1 MKEQAKWAAAVVKK
15 QLQSCC
21 PYGRLTDHKE
31 LDDLEQGLEDTDPNV
46 FDHGHLHH
54 HAACLQNIVAMVASK
69 SAVRPMLKIIQGKPI
84 TSKPKVVQ
92 SATCKLY
99 TFSPWSMVKPF
110 KAPELQISSPLQAQF
125 CRPAQALELQTP
137 HSSPTQAIRLESST
151 LVDSATT
158 LSIDFSPRSNYSSQV
173 HAQSDSGLGSP
184 TQVQQHPSAR
194 HVYVPHGP
202 LLHPSLE
209 IVSSEG
215 LESSGVTFPLS
226 CCSQELESKVSR
238 HVSVGYELPGIS
250 AAVPVP
256 VSSPSTID
264 HGSKFDHQKIA
275 GATSVQLHAP
285 GSTFVAVSPGRAG
298 LQNVIHHSSKGPIL
312 LMERLV
318 QNSVPGQ
325 FDRQGS
331 QDSRGLKVLKWSC
344 AIKLG
349 NKKPVRTVFTHSSS
363 EVGPLQSLH
372 SHKPETVAVSGPVS
386 NGSSLSDCQLCPETV
401 ARTPAQSLHAEDL
414 KIQAAVKIQTTIRAC
429 QSGCNN
435 SKLNVAG
442 TPESSRCDEDPVRIL
457 SQELEEVH
465 SIATRMSRTEAQ
477 PRVKKLQPQRQPPSP
492 AVAAVA
498 AHKVWNASIHTA
510 EDCKL
515 ILQRKQEAAMKRERA
530 LQYALSHQRWKKSSK
545 LQVPQW
551 SPDDAGILDKPGWIW
566 SWLERAARM
575 GAHGSHN
582 CVFDNDSNSR
592 DPHSESLSVKST
604 VGVCTAEPGSCS
616 KSKYNLQEQ
625 IQVGWSTPDQW
636 PLSLRQQHAAGLLV
650 VHAATPQEDTQGKL
664 SCLLKSKPAG
674 AAEPPVST
682 AILTAGTRLIRE
694 DIIHYRHCLSNKTDT
709 VEEPDLLEKGFSST
723 STEDN
728 DDDDDDDEDQS
739 CVSPQSNR
747 VTSRIGHAV
756 ARKLKFGASSLQQNL
771 HESVG
776 SCVLGDEAP
785 LKTSVK
791 CRQTSHFAGDER
803 VQFQYGSGLTDCMS
817 NHKIVAFANSTDES
831 EIQQVQHGHLDVQSS
846 CAVLEDGD
854 GSVATTAAFIQR
866 PFWRV

>member
-69 SAVRPMLKIIQGKPI
+69 SAVRPMLKLIQGKPI
-84 TSKPKVVQ
+84 NSKPKVVQ

-125 CRPAQALELQTP
+125 CRPAQALELQTLQ
-137 HSSPTQAIRLESST
+137 SSPTQAIRLESST

-173 HAQSDSGLGSP
+173 RAQSDSGLGSP

-194 HVYVPHGP
+194 HVYVPHSP

-226 CCSQELESKVSR
+226 YCSQELESKVSR

-256 VSSPSTID
+256 FSSPSTID
-264 HGSKFDHQKIA
+264 HGSKFSHQKIT
-275 GATSVQLHAP
+275 GATSVQLHVP
-285 GSTFVAVSPGRAG
+285 GSTSAAVSP
-298 LQNVIHHSSKGPIL
+298 
-312 LMERLV
+312 
-318 QNSVPGQ
+318 
-325 FDRQGS
+325 
-331 QDSRGLKVLKWSC
+331 
-344 AIKLG
+344 
-349 NKKPVRTVFTHSSS
+349 
-363 EVGPLQSLH
+363 
-372 SHKPETVAVSGPVS
+372 GPVS
-386 NGSSLSDCQLCPETV
+386 NGSPLSDCQLCPETV
-401 ARTPAQSLHAEDL
+401 ARIPAQSLHAEDL
-414 KIQAAVKIQTTIRAC
+414 KIQAAVKIQTTIRVC

-435 SKLNVAG
+435 SKHNVAG
-442 TPESSRCDEDPVRIL
+442 TPESSQCDEDPVRIL

-465 SIATRMSRTEAQ
+465 SITTRMSRTEAQ
-477 PRVKKLQPQRQPPSP
+477 PRVKKLQQQRQPASP

-545 LQVPQW
+545 FQVPQW
-551 SPDDAGILDKPGWIW
+551 SPDDAGILDKPRWIW

-575 GAHGSHN
+575 GAHGSQN

-592 DPHSESLSVKST
+592 DPQSESLSVKST

-650 VHAATPQEDTQGKL
+650 AHAATPQEDTQGKL
-664 SCLLKSKPAG
+664 SCLLKSKCAG

-694 DIIHYRHCLSNKTDT
+694 DIIHYRNCLTNKTDT

-728 DDDDDDDEDQS
+728 DDDDQDQDQS
-739 CVSPQSNR
+739 CVSPQSNC
-747 VTSRIGHAV
+747 VTSRTGHAV

-776 SCVLGDEAP
+776 SCVLGEEAP

-817 NHKIVAFANSTDES
+817 NHKMVAFANSADES

>member
-31 LDDLEQGLEDTDPNV
+31 LDDFEQGFEDTDPNV

-226 CCSQELESKVSR
+226 YCSQELESKVSR
-238 HVSVGYELPGIS
+238 HLSVGYELPGIS

-256 VSSPSTID
+256 VSSPSTIN
-264 HGSKFDHQKIA
+264 HGSKFGLQKIA
-275 GATSVQLHAP
+275 GATSVQLHVP
-285 GSTFVAVSPGRAG
+285 GSTSLAVSP
-298 LQNVIHHSSKGPIL
+298 
-312 LMERLV
+312 
-318 QNSVPGQ
+318 
-325 FDRQGS
+325 
-331 QDSRGLKVLKWSC
+331 
-344 AIKLG
+344 
-349 NKKPVRTVFTHSSS
+349 
-363 EVGPLQSLH
+363 
-372 SHKPETVAVSGPVS
+372 GPVS
-386 NGSSLSDCQLCPETV
+386 NGSPLSDCQLYPETV
-401 ARTPAQSLHAEDL
+401 ARIPAQSLHAEDL
-414 KIQAAVKIQTTIRAC
+414 KIQAAVKIQTTIRVC
-429 QSGCNN
+429 QSGCNS
-435 SKLNVAG
+435 SKHKVTG

-465 SIATRMSRTEAQ
+465 SITTRMSRTEAQ
-477 PRVKKLQPQRQPPSP
+477 PRVKKLQQQQQSASP

-530 LQYALSHQRWKKSSK
+530 LQYALSRQRWKKSSK
-545 LQVPQW
+545 FQVPQW

-575 GAHGSHN
+575 GAHGSQN
-582 CVFDNDSNSR
+582 CVVDNDSNSR
-592 DPHSESLSVKST
+592 DPQSESLSVKST
-604 VGVCTAEPGSCS
+604 VGVCTADPGSCS

-650 VHAATPQEDTQGKL
+650 AHAATPQEDTQGKL

-694 DIIHYRHCLSNKTDT
+694 DIIHYRHCLTNKTDT

-728 DDDDDDDEDQS
+728 DDDDDEDQDQS

-747 VTSRIGHAV
+747 VTSRTGRAV

-791 CRQTSHFAGDER
+791 CRQTSHFAGNER
-803 VQFQYGSGLTDCMS
+803 VQFQNGSGLTDCMS
-817 NHKIVAFANSTDES
+817 NHKMVAFANSTDES

-866 PFWRV
+866 PFWRI

>member
-31 LDDLEQGLEDTDPNV
+31 LVDLEQGLEDTDPNV

-84 TSKPKVVQ
+84 NSKPKVVQ

-137 HSSPTQAIRLESST
+137 QSSPTQAIRLESST

-194 HVYVPHGP
+194 HVYVPHSP

-226 CCSQELESKVSR
+226 YCSQELESKVSR

-264 HGSKFDHQKIA
+264 HGSKFSHQKIA

-285 GSTFVAVSPGRAG
+285 GSTSAAVSP
-298 LQNVIHHSSKGPIL
+298 
-312 LMERLV
+312 
-318 QNSVPGQ
+318 
-325 FDRQGS
+325 
-331 QDSRGLKVLKWSC
+331 
-344 AIKLG
+344 
-349 NKKPVRTVFTHSSS
+349 
-363 EVGPLQSLH
+363 
-372 SHKPETVAVSGPVS
+372 GPVS
-386 NGSSLSDCQLCPETV
+386 NGSPLSDCQLCPETV
-401 ARTPAQSLHAEDL
+401 ARIPAQSLHAEDL
-414 KIQAAVKIQTTIRAC
+414 KIQAAVKIQTTIRGC

-435 SKLNVAG
+435 SKHNVAG
-442 TPESSRCDEDPVRIL
+442 TPESSQCDEDPVRIL

-465 SIATRMSRTEAQ
+465 SITTRMSRTEAQ
-477 PRVKKLQPQRQPPSP
+477 PRVKKLQQQRQPASP

-545 LQVPQW
+545 FQVPQW

-575 GAHGSHN
+575 GAHGSQN

-592 DPHSESLSVKST
+592 DPQSESLSVKST

-650 VHAATPQEDTQGKL
+650 AHAATPQEDTQGKL
-664 SCLLKSKPAG
+664 SCLLKSKCAG

-694 DIIHYRHCLSNKTDT
+694 DIIHYRHCLTNKTDT

-728 DDDDDDDEDQS
+728 DDDDDEDQDQT

-747 VTSRIGHAV
+747 VTSRTGHAV

-776 SCVLGDEAP
+776 SCVLGEEAP

-803 VQFQYGSGLTDCMS
+803 LQFQYGSGLTDCMS
-817 NHKIVAFANSTDES
+817 NHKMVAFANSADES

>member
-21 PYGRLTDHKE
+21 PYGRLRDHKE

-84 TSKPKVVQ
+84 NSKPKVVQ

-137 HSSPTQAIRLESST
+137 QSSPTQAIRLESST

-194 HVYVPHGP
+194 HVYVPHSP

-226 CCSQELESKVSR
+226 YCSQELESKVSR

-256 VSSPSTID
+256 SSSPSTID
-264 HGSKFDHQKIA
+264 HGSKFSHQKIT
-275 GATSVQLHAP
+275 GATSVQLHVP
-285 GSTFVAVSPGRAG
+285 GSTSAAVSP
-298 LQNVIHHSSKGPIL
+298 
-312 LMERLV
+312 
-318 QNSVPGQ
+318 
-325 FDRQGS
+325 
-331 QDSRGLKVLKWSC
+331 
-344 AIKLG
+344 
-349 NKKPVRTVFTHSSS
+349 
-363 EVGPLQSLH
+363 
-372 SHKPETVAVSGPVS
+372 GPVS
-386 NGSSLSDCQLCPETV
+386 NGSPLSDCQLCPETV
-401 ARTPAQSLHAEDL
+401 ARIPAQSLHAEDL
-414 KIQAAVKIQTTIRAC
+414 KIQAAVKIQTTIRVC

-435 SKLNVAG
+435 SKHNVAG
-442 TPESSRCDEDPVRIL
+442 TPESSQCDEDPVRIL

-465 SIATRMSRTEAQ
+465 SITTRMSRTEAQ
-477 PRVKKLQPQRQPPSP
+477 PRVKKLQQQRQPASP

-545 LQVPQW
+545 FQVPQC

-566 SWLERAARM
+566 SWLERAAQM
-575 GAHGSHN
+575 GAHGSQN
-582 CVFDNDSNSR
+582 SVFDNDSNSR
-592 DPHSESLSVKST
+592 DPQSESLSVKST

-636 PLSLRQQHAAGLLV
+636 PLSLRQQHAAGLLFA
-650 VHAATPQEDTQGKL
+650 HAATPQEDTQGKL

-694 DIIHYRHCLSNKTDT
+694 DIIHYRHCLTNKTDT
-709 VEEPDLLEKGFSST
+709 VKEPDLLEKGFSST

-728 DDDDDDDEDQS
+728 DDDDDDDEDQDQS

-747 VTSRIGHAV
+747 VTSRTGHAV

-803 VQFQYGSGLTDCMS
+803 LQFQYGSGLTDCMS
-817 NHKIVAFANSTDES
+817 NHKMVAFANSADES
-831 EIQQVQHGHLDVQSS
+831 EIQQIQHGHLDVQSS

>member
-1 MKEQAKWAAAVVKK
+1 MKEQAKWAATVVKK

-84 TSKPKVVQ
+84 NSKPKVVQ

-137 HSSPTQAIRLESST
+137 QSSPTQAIRLESST

-194 HVYVPHGP
+194 HVYVPHSP

-226 CCSQELESKVSR
+226 YCSQELESKVSR

-256 VSSPSTID
+256 FSSPSTID
-264 HGSKFDHQKIA
+264 HGSKFSHQKIT
-275 GATSVQLHAP
+275 GATSVQLHVP
-285 GSTFVAVSPGRAG
+285 GSTSAAVSP
-298 LQNVIHHSSKGPIL
+298 
-312 LMERLV
+312 
-318 QNSVPGQ
+318 
-325 FDRQGS
+325 
-331 QDSRGLKVLKWSC
+331 
-344 AIKLG
+344 
-349 NKKPVRTVFTHSSS
+349 
-363 EVGPLQSLH
+363 
-372 SHKPETVAVSGPVS
+372 GPVS
-386 NGSSLSDCQLCPETV
+386 NGSPLSDCQLCPETV
-401 ARTPAQSLHAEDL
+401 ARIPAQSLHAEDL
-414 KIQAAVKIQTTIRAC
+414 KIQAAVKIQTTIRVC

-435 SKLNVAG
+435 SKHNVAG
-442 TPESSRCDEDPVRIL
+442 TPESSQCDEDPVRIL

-465 SIATRMSRTEAQ
+465 SITTRMSRTEAQ
-477 PRVKKLQPQRQPPSP
+477 PRVKKLQQQRQPASP

-545 LQVPQW
+545 FQVPQC
-551 SPDDAGILDKPGWIW
+551 SPDDTGILDKPGWIW
-566 SWLERAARM
+566 SWLERAAQM
-575 GAHGSHN
+575 GAHGSQN

-592 DPHSESLSVKST
+592 DPQSESLSVKST

-616 KSKYNLQEQ
+616 KSKYNPQEQ

-650 VHAATPQEDTQGKL
+650 AHAATPQEDTQGKL
-664 SCLLKSKPAG
+664 SCLLKSKCAG

-694 DIIHYRHCLSNKTDT
+694 DIIHYRHCLTNKTDT

-728 DDDDDDDEDQS
+728 DDDDDEDQDQS
-739 CVSPQSNR
+739 CVSPQSNC
-747 VTSRIGHAV
+747 VTSRTGHAV

-776 SCVLGDEAP
+776 SCVLGEEAP

-803 VQFQYGSGLTDCMS
+803 PQFQYGSGLTDCMS
-817 NHKIVAFANSTDES
+817 NHKMVAFANSADES
-831 EIQQVQHGHLDVQSS
+831 EIQQIQHGHLDVQSS

>member
-69 SAVRPMLKIIQGKPI
+69 SAVRPMLKLIQGKPI
-84 TSKPKVVQ
+84 NSKPKVVQ

-125 CRPAQALELQTP
+125 CRPAQALELQTLQ
-137 HSSPTQAIRLESST
+137 SSPTQAIRLESST

-194 HVYVPHGP
+194 HVYVPHSP

-226 CCSQELESKVSR
+226 YCSQELESKVSR

-256 VSSPSTID
+256 FSSPSTID
-264 HGSKFDHQKIA
+264 HGSKFSHQKIT
-275 GATSVQLHAP
+275 GATSVQLHVP
-285 GSTFVAVSPGRAG
+285 GSTSAAVSP
-298 LQNVIHHSSKGPIL
+298 
-312 LMERLV
+312 
-318 QNSVPGQ
+318 
-325 FDRQGS
+325 
-331 QDSRGLKVLKWSC
+331 
-344 AIKLG
+344 
-349 NKKPVRTVFTHSSS
+349 
-363 EVGPLQSLH
+363 
-372 SHKPETVAVSGPVS
+372 GPVS
-386 NGSSLSDCQLCPETV
+386 NGSPLSDCQLCPETV
-401 ARTPAQSLHAEDL
+401 ARIPAQSLHAEDL
-414 KIQAAVKIQTTIRAC
+414 KIQAAVKIQTTIRVC

-435 SKLNVAG
+435 SKHNVAG
-442 TPESSRCDEDPVRIL
+442 TPESSQCDEDPVRIL

-465 SIATRMSRTEAQ
+465 SITTRMSRTEAQ
-477 PRVKKLQPQRQPPSP
+477 PRVKKLQQQRQPASP

-545 LQVPQW
+545 FQVPQW
-551 SPDDAGILDKPGWIW
+551 SPDDAGILDKPRWIW

-575 GAHGSHN
+575 GAHGSQN

-592 DPHSESLSVKST
+592 DPQSESLSVKST

-650 VHAATPQEDTQGKL
+650 AHAATPQEDTQGKL
-664 SCLLKSKPAG
+664 SCLLKSKCAG

-694 DIIHYRHCLSNKTDT
+694 DIIHYRNCLTNKTDT

-728 DDDDDDDEDQS
+728 DDDDDEDQDQS
-739 CVSPQSNR
+739 CVSPQSNC
-747 VTSRIGHAV
+747 VTSRTGHAV

-776 SCVLGDEAP
+776 SCVLGEEAP

-817 NHKIVAFANSTDES
+817 NHKMVAFANSADES